1 MDGYRRVQTR
11 RSNDLLSLAWW
22 AAAFARQER
31 LPELKSLLVD
41 PEEEPA
47 HPEEQTPDTMFGL
60 IRMMNAAYGGTED
73 ARE

>member
-1 MDGYRRVQTR
+1 M
-11 RSNDLLSLAWW
+11 A